1 MFPFALVLFCL
12 PSTFFSSFSNFSRF
26 SRAKRKKEFGRNHSQ
41 RKPLTTTT
49 TCIRRKVLH
58 WSLCL
63 LCSMLFIFSERKCI
77 SKPWRKLMNN
87 KPENRIPWLLTDFD
101 NIKDFPWLLKKFPDF
116 CLTLKNFLFSL
127 TFPWHILIWDFF
139 STFCQGIF
147 CYFRQA
153 SCDGVRFQASFD
165 HFRRTNWTEDWAR
178 LTLWT
183 IELRGLVTMVAK
195 FLDLNNCSWQRRPFA
210 FSNDGRKVWATI
222 LIQSAIIHRSHAC
235 HFYRFFSSCYIC
247 RTTACWDP
255 EILLPWQR
263 DVTASPLS
271 WHVTTTDL
279 GSASGRFK

>member
-12 PSTFFSSFSNFSRF
+12 PSTLFSSVSNFSRF

-87 KPENRIPWLLTDFD
+87 KPENRISWLLTDFD

-116 CLTLKNFLFSL
+116 SLTLKNFRFPL
-127 TFPWHILIWDFF
+127 TFPWHISIWDFF
-139 STFCQGIF
+139 STFWGIF
-147 CYFRQA
+147 CYFRHA

-165 HFRRTNWTEDWAR
+165 HFRSANWTKDWAR

-183 IELRGLVTMVAK
+183 IELWGLVTMVSK

-210 FSNDGRKVWATI
+210 FSNDGRKEWATI
-222 LIQSAIIHRSHAC
+222 LIQSAIMHRSHAC
-235 HFYRFFSSCYIC
+235 HFYRFFFFLLYLQDHGLLRSRNFATMATRRNGFSSLMTRHY
-247 RTTACWDP
+247 
-255 EILLPWQR
+255 
-263 DVTASPLS
+263 
-271 WHVTTTDL
+271 H
-279 GSASGRFK
+279 GSG